1 LRSWHPGTLVAD
13 LYRSRLASTGSGPNE
28 QENSDVNQP
37 AYRSN
42 SSLASALAAALLLP
56 IFFCGV
62 FIAQLAKAEIP
73 APEAHVDPGF
83 AAYSD
88 ANDDAKLV
96 QLTEHVYAAIGYD
109 IGNIGFIVTDEG
121 ILVFDT
127 GGEVARAEL
136 ALAAIREVSDKPIV
150 GVIYSHGHGDHTGG
164 VDAFIKEDERGTIPI
179 YGGRNYQRYLRES
192 AVPRG
197 LVRAYYQMGYLIP
210 KDETGSVGSGIGPA
224 VGSGGATYLPP
235 TVIVEDT
242 LELEVGGVRVQLFYS
257 PSDLDDG
264 LSAWLPDEK
273 VMMVGDAAYAMLPA
287 IATPRFEFGRQSWEA
302 LETLDRYREYPIEH
316 MLPGHLR
323 VISGQAEVSTFLR
336 NFRDLVQYMQDQSIR
351 AVNRRLDHD
360 EAAKE
365 MEENLPAHLKN
376 DPDLGEHYHEFSWI
390 AKGMYT
396 KAGGWWNGDAVDL
409 VRITPAARAERTLE
423 LIGSRRKVRKAAER
437 AFEKGER
444 GWAAELVRMLV
455 VTDPKDDKARKMLAR
470 ILRTIAYDSNTS
482 NLRHYLL
489 TEALVMERKIDLD
502 QLPVDVANPRFL
514 AANPDSVMFRAQGTR
529 LDPVSSGA
537 VELTAGFTIRDTGEE
552 HTLIIRRGV
561 IEWRGGRPKVAD
573 VRVSFDRE
581 TWLMIAG
588 GHLRWLDAEQS
599 GALEATP
606 DRAALE
612 NFVQH
617 FDGEGPAEPKS
628 K

>member
-1 LRSWHPGTLVAD
+1 MSRSIRASHSFLKLVVAIVSIGLPGL
-13 LYRSRLASTGSGPNE
+13 LGGPFAR
-28 QENSDVNQP
+28 P
-37 AYRSN
+37 AR
-42 SSLASALAAALLLP
+42 
-56 IFFCGV
+56 
-62 FIAQLAKAEIP
+62 AEIP
-73 APEAHVDPGF
+73 IPEAHVDLGF

-88 ANDDAKLV
+88 ANDDAKLIR
-96 QLTEHVYAAIGYD
+96 LTEHVYAAIGYD

-127 GGEVARAEL
+127 GGEVGRAAL
-136 ALAAIREVSDKPIV
+136 ALAAIREVSDKPIL

-164 VDAFIKEDERGTIPI
+164 VDAFIEPDKRGKIPI
-179 YGGRNYQRYLRES
+179 YAGRNYQRYLRES

-197 LVRAYYQMGYLIP
+197 LTRAYYQMGYLIP
-210 KDETGSVGSGIGPA
+210 KDITGSVGSGIGPA
-224 VGSGGATYLPP
+224 VGSGGATYLRP
-235 TVIVEDT
+235 TVTVEET
-242 LELEVGGVRVQLFYS
+242 LDLTVGGVRIHLFHS

-273 VMMVGDAAYAMLPA
+273 VMLVGDAAYAMLPA

-302 LETLDRYREYPIEH
+302 LETLDRYRQFPIEH

-323 VISGQAEVSTFLR
+323 VISGADAVAAFLT

-365 MEENLPAHLKN
+365 MEANLPVHLKN

-396 KAGGWWNGDAVDL
+396 KAGGWWNGDVVEL
-409 VRITPAARAERTLE
+409 VRVTPSERAERLLE
-423 LIGSRRKVRKAAER
+423 LVGSRRKVRKAAED
-437 AFEKGER
+437 AFAKGER
-444 GWAAELVRMLV
+444 GWAAELMRMLV
-455 VTDPKDDKARKMLAR
+455 TTDPSDEQARLLLAR

-489 TEALVMERKIDLD
+489 TEALVMEGKIDLEA
-502 QLPVDVANPRFL
+502 LPVDVGNPRFL
-514 AANPDSVMFRAQGTR
+514 AANPDSILFRAQGTR

-537 VELTAGFTIRDTGEE
+537 IELTGGFTIRDTGQE

-561 IEWRGGRPKVAD
+561 IEWREGRPEQAD
-573 VRVSFDRE
+573 LRVVFDRP
-581 TWLMIAG
+581 TWIQIAG
-588 GHLRWLDAEQS
+588 GHLRWLDAQAQ
-599 GALEATP
+599 GLLEATP
-606 DRAALE
+606 SREALE
-612 NFVQH
+612 RFVEH
-617 FDGEGPAEPKS
+617 FDGEGLSTPREDPK
-628 K
+628 